1 MHNQQA
7 VFGEILNKPDTII
20 VVMSGE
26 CRVHVYFP
34 PLPLSQGQG
43 WGHTPL
49 KGYLTHLPTPE
60 LAQLYTQTTLE
71 RCLTST

>member
-7 VFGEILNKPDTII
+7 VFGEIINKPDAIT

-34 PLPLSQGQG
+34 PLPIS
-43 WGHTPL
+43 
-49 KGYLTHLPTPE
+49 
-60 LAQLYTQTTLE
+60 
-71 RCLTST
+71 S